1 MIIHTFHTPTSPTAL
16 TLDPNTTHTVADEI
30 DLDDLAAFFERTY
43 NISINDIVTYNPK
56 ANSTVTQGDA
66 GYFTCVGRVDDMGVE
81 YTTYFCAI
89 DPWLRSKIGEISLL
103 HADASPVTRKRENI
117 MLAIATSVLDDNPAL
132 CVMVE
137 RIMRHAQHIS
147 GSWGYATF
155 DEERHTHT
163 PADDNAPFYNAYI
176 DITPHTLNTANTTR
190 YDRSQM
196 YLALITTAF
205 DITRGHI
212 DTGKNTPY
220 GIFEVLF
227 GTYRGLE
234 RVITKADNTLLDY
247 TMLRLTGEI

>member
-16 TLDPNTTHTVADEI
+16 TLDPNTTHTVADEMS
-30 DLDDLAAFFERTY
+30 LADLAAFFERIY
-43 NISINDIVTYNPK
+43 NLDINDIEVYNTE
-56 ANSTVTQGDA
+56 NNNTVTQGDA
-66 GYFTCVGRVDDMGVE
+66 GYFTSVATLDSMEVE
-81 YTTYFCAI
+81 LATYFCAI

-132 CVMVE
+132 RVMVE
-137 RIMRHAQHIS
+137 RIMRHAQHIP

-155 DEERHTHT
+155 DEERYTRT
-163 PADDNAPFYNAYI
+163 PTDNNAPFYNAYI

-205 DITRGHI
+205 DISRGHI
-212 DTGKNTPY
+212 DTGENTPY

-247 TMLRLTGEI
+247 SMLRLTGEI